1 MFRTSFQK
9 IRGRGTPF
17 LFVIILFLS
26 DVKFSYL
33 LKGRKFMT
41 KTVSLVAAS
50 VCFAVAAKLTDIE
63 FNEVKVPLNDTE
75 KRAINASEG
84 VKISGKEY
92 KIGYN
97 IIMRSGD
104 KVGDEIFGALYD
116 INGKLITTKDGSP
129 RISNDND
136 FSSLHTYGDKIFM
149 ISHFETRPAAMYITE
164 LNQDKTTG
172 KLSPVNTK
180 NIDFSKFG
188 GLWVPCAGSVTPWG
202 THLGSEEYEPDARMI
217 KENGEG
223 GEYYNLMAEYFGGD
237 LTKVNPYNYGWT
249 PEVKIINEKGDVNV
263 TKHYAMGRIAHE
275 LSYVMPDRKTVILS
289 DDGTNTGLFM
299 FIADKAGDLSSGV
312 LYAAKWHQT
321 DNQNGGS
328 AKLEWISLG
337 NANDNEI
344 KKEIDKGIK
353 FSDIFDM
360 AEFKDDICPDGFT
373 ATKANVDSNQ
383 ETAPECIKLKHGM
396 EKIASRLESRR
407 YAAIK
412 GATTEFRKMEGIT
425 YNNDLNEIYIGMSEI
440 NKGME
445 SFKSKGKDSLK
456 YDVKGVDDIRLLHNT
471 CGAVYR
477 LTLKKDDK
485 IGSNFVPDVMSGMI
499 AGKYATTGD
508 KLNTCDLNG
517 LANPDNV
524 TYINGTGTLIIGE
537 DTGSGHQND
546 YIWSYDIQKDK
557 LTRILTTPY
566 GSETT
571 SPYYYNNIGGFGY
584 IIAVVQHP
592 YGESDEDRLQNSS
605 DARAYTGYIGP
616 FPVITK

>member
-1 MFRTSFQK
+1 
-9 IRGRGTPF
+9 
-17 LFVIILFLS
+17 
-26 DVKFSYL
+26 
-33 LKGRKFMT
+33 MT

-50 VCFAVAAKLTDIE
+50 VCFSVAAELTDIE

-75 KRAINASEG
+75 KRAINASDG

>member
-1 MFRTSFQK
+1 
-9 IRGRGTPF
+9 
-17 LFVIILFLS
+17 
-26 DVKFSYL
+26 
-33 LKGRKFMT
+33 MT

-50 VCFAVAAKLTDIE
+50 VCFSVAAELTDIE
-63 FNEVKVPLNDTE
+63 FNEVKVPLSDTE
-75 KRAINASEG
+75 KRAINASDG

-299 FIADKAGDLSSGV
+299 FIADKAGDLSSGM

-353 FSDIFDM
+353 FIDIFDM

-508 KLNTCDLNG
+508 KLNTCDLDG

>member
-1 MFRTSFQK
+1 
-9 IRGRGTPF
+9 
-17 LFVIILFLS
+17 
-26 DVKFSYL
+26 
-33 LKGRKFMT
+33 MT

-50 VCFAVAAKLTDIE
+50 VCFSVAAELTDIE
-63 FNEVKVPLNDTE
+63 FNEVKVPLSDTE
-75 KRAINASEG
+75 KRAINASDG

-299 FIADKAGDLSSGV
+299 FIADKAGDLSSGM

>member
-9 IRGRGTPF
+9 IRGRGAPF

-33 LKGRKFMT
+33 LKGRKFIT

-50 VCFAVAAKLTDIE
+50 VCFAVAAELTDIE
-63 FNEVKVPLNDTE
+63 FNEVKVSLSNTE
-75 KRAINASEG
+75 KRAINASDG

-237 LTKVNPYNYGWT
+237 LMKVNPYNYGWT

-299 FIADKAGDLSSGV
+299 FIADKAGDLSSGM

>member
-1 MFRTSFQK
+1 
-9 IRGRGTPF
+9 
-17 LFVIILFLS
+17 
-26 DVKFSYL
+26 
-33 LKGRKFMT
+33 MT

-50 VCFAVAAKLTDIE
+50 VCFAVAAELTDIE
-63 FNEVKVPLNDTE
+63 FNEVKVPLSDTE
-75 KRAINASEG
+75 KRAINASDG

-237 LTKVNPYNYGWT
+237 FAKVNPYNYGWT
-249 PEVKIINEKGDVNV
+249 PEVKIINEKGDVDV

-321 DNQNGGS
+321 GDQNGGS
-328 AKLEWISLG
+328 ANLEWISLG

-546 YIWSYDIQKDK
+546 YIWSYDIQKDR

>member
-1 MFRTSFQK
+1 
-9 IRGRGTPF
+9 
-17 LFVIILFLS
+17 
-26 DVKFSYL
+26 
-33 LKGRKFMT
+33 MT

-50 VCFAVAAKLTDIE
+50 VCFAVAAELTDIE
-63 FNEVKVPLNDTE
+63 FNEVKVPLSDTE
-75 KRAINASEG
+75 KRAINASDG

-344 KKEIDKGIK
+344 KKEIDNGIK

>member
-1 MFRTSFQK
+1 
-9 IRGRGTPF
+9 
-17 LFVIILFLS
+17 
-26 DVKFSYL
+26 
-33 LKGRKFMT
+33 MT

-50 VCFAVAAKLTDIE
+50 VCFSVAAELTDIE
-63 FNEVKVPLNDTE
+63 FNEVKVPLSDTE
-75 KRAINASEG
+75 KRAINASDG

-328 AKLEWISLG
+328 VKLEWISLG

-508 KLNTCDLNG
+508 KLNTCDLDG

>member
-1 MFRTSFQK
+1 
-9 IRGRGTPF
+9 
-17 LFVIILFLS
+17 
-26 DVKFSYL
+26 
-33 LKGRKFMT
+33 MT

-50 VCFAVAAKLTDIE
+50 VCFSVAAELTDIE
-63 FNEVKVPLNDTE
+63 FNEVKVPLSDTE
-75 KRAINASEG
+75 KRAINASDG

-546 YIWSYDIQKDK
+546 YIWSYDIQKDR

>member
-1 MFRTSFQK
+1 
-9 IRGRGTPF
+9 
-17 LFVIILFLS
+17 
-26 DVKFSYL
+26 
-33 LKGRKFMT
+33 MT

-50 VCFAVAAKLTDIE
+50 VCFAVAAELTDIE
-63 FNEVKVPLNDTE
+63 FNEVKVPLSDTE
-75 KRAINASEG
+75 KRAINASDG

-407 YAAIK
+407 YAATK

>member
-1 MFRTSFQK
+1 M
-9 IRGRGTPF
+9 
-17 LFVIILFLS
+17 
-26 DVKFSYL
+26 
-33 LKGRKFMT
+33 
-41 KTVSLVAAS
+41 VAAS
-50 VCFAVAAKLTDIE
+50 VCFSVAAELTDIE

-75 KRAINASEG
+75 KRAINASDG

-164 LNQDKTTG
+164 LHQDKTTG

-383 ETAPECIKLKHGM
+383 ETAPECIKLKRGM

-508 KLNTCDLNG
+508 KLNTCDLDG

>member
-1 MFRTSFQK
+1 
-9 IRGRGTPF
+9 
-17 LFVIILFLS
+17 
-26 DVKFSYL
+26 
-33 LKGRKFMT
+33 MT

-50 VCFAVAAKLTDIE
+50 VCFSVAAELTDIE
-63 FNEVKVPLNDTE
+63 FNEVKVPLSDTE
-75 KRAINASEG
+75 KRAINASDG

-328 AKLEWISLG
+328 AKLEWISLC

-344 KKEIDKGIK
+344 KKEIDNGIK

-383 ETAPECIKLKHGM
+383 ETAPECIKLKRGM

-407 YAAIK
+407 CAAIK

-471 CGAVYR
+471 RGAVYR

-508 KLNTCDLNG
+508 KLNTCDLDG

>member
-1 MFRTSFQK
+1 
-9 IRGRGTPF
+9 
-17 LFVIILFLS
+17 
-26 DVKFSYL
+26 
-33 LKGRKFMT
+33 MT
-41 KTVSLVAAS
+41 KTVLLVAAS
-50 VCFAVAAKLTDIE
+50 VYFTAAAELADIE
-63 FNEVKVPLNDTE
+63 FNEVKVPLSDTE
-75 KRAINASEG
+75 KRVINASDSVE
-84 VKISGKEY
+84 IAGKEY

-104 KVGDEIFGALYD
+104 KVGDEIFGAIYD
-116 INGKLITTKDGSP
+116 INGKLITTKDGTP

-337 NANDNEI
+337 NADDNEI

-353 FSDIFDM
+353 FSDIFDI

-373 ATKANVDSNQ
+373 ATKANADSNQ
-383 ETAPECIKLKHGM
+383 ETAPECIKLKRGM

-477 LTLKKDDK
+477 LTLKKDYK

>member
-1 MFRTSFQK
+1 
-9 IRGRGTPF
+9 
-17 LFVIILFLS
+17 
-26 DVKFSYL
+26 
-33 LKGRKFMT
+33 MT

-63 FNEVKVPLNDTE
+63 FNEVKVPLSDTE
-75 KRAINASEG
+75 KRAINASDG

-237 LTKVNPYNYGWT
+237 LMKVNPYNYGWT

-299 FIADKAGDLSSGV
+299 FIADKAGDLSSGM

-499 AGKYATTGD
+499 AGKCATTGD

>member
-1 MFRTSFQK
+1 
-9 IRGRGTPF
+9 
-17 LFVIILFLS
+17 
-26 DVKFSYL
+26 
-33 LKGRKFMT
+33 MT

-50 VCFAVAAKLTDIE
+50 VCFSVAAELTDIE
-63 FNEVKVPLNDTE
+63 FNEVKVPLSDTE
-75 KRAINASEG
+75 KRAINASDG

-321 DNQNGGS
+321 GDQNGGS
-328 AKLEWISLG
+328 ANLEWISLG

-396 EKIASRLESRR
+396 KKIASRLESRR

-537 DTGSGHQND
+537 YTGSGHQND
-546 YIWSYDIQKDK
+546 YIWSYDIQKDR

>member
-1 MFRTSFQK
+1 M
-9 IRGRGTPF
+9 
-17 LFVIILFLS
+17 
-26 DVKFSYL
+26 
-33 LKGRKFMT
+33 
-41 KTVSLVAAS
+41 VAAS
-50 VCFAVAAKLTDIE
+50 VCFSVAAELTDIE

-75 KRAINASEG
+75 KRAINASDG

-383 ETAPECIKLKHGM
+383 ETAPECIKLKRGM

-508 KLNTCDLNG
+508 KLNTCDLDG